1 MEWPGSSGGLVVS
14 RELSADE
21 VDAVRQM
28 RGFAVPWEVVA
39 AKLKRSVDECRA
51 AIGLPPLLRS
61 EPPVALPGERVAR
74 QLSLFE

>member
-1 MEWPGSSGGLVVS
+1 MS

-28 RGFAVPWEVVA
+28 RGFAVPWAVVA

-51 AIGLPPLLRS
+51 AIGLPPLPRS
-61 EPPVALPGERVAR
+61 EPPAALPWSNEAQQRR
-74 QLSLFE
+74 LFE

>member
-1 MEWPGSSGGLVVS
+1 VS

-28 RGFAVPWEVVA
+28 RGFAVPWAVVA

-51 AIGLPPLLRS
+51 AIGLPPLPRS
-61 EPPVALPGERVAR
+61 EPPAALPWSNEAQQRR
-74 QLSLFE
+74 LFE